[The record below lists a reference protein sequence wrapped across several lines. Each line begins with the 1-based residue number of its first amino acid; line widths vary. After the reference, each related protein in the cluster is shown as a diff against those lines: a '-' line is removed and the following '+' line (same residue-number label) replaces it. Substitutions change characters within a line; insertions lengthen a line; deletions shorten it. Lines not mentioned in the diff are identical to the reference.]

1 MGTKHL
7 GLARDC
13 RSRVVTVEGLLAR
26 FLSIFIT
33 NRSSSWQNLEITSL
47 CVSTHSKGLLIVV

>member
-1 MGTKHL
+1 M
-7 GLARDC
+7 LARDC

-26 FLSIFIT
+26 FLSIFMT

-47 CVSTHSKGLLIVV
+47 GLRTEGGREGGNYS

>member
-1 MGTKHL
+1 MGMKSL
-7 GLARDC
+7 GQARDC
-13 RSRVVTVEGLLAR
+13 RSIVVTVEGLLAR
-26 FLSIFIT
+26 FLSIFMT

>member
-1 MGTKHL
+1 M
-7 GLARDC
+7 LARDC

-26 FLSIFIT
+26 FLSIFMT

-47 CVSTHSKGLLIVV
+47 GLRTEGGGEGGREGTTASH